1 MLTRFDPLRDM
12 EQLFQTLGRPGGP
25 MPMDAYRR
33 GDDLIL
39 EVDLPGVDRDAIEVT
54 AERHVLHIHARRD
67 SRLRDDDTV
76 FLAERP
82 SGQVHRQ
89 VTVGDGFDLSRVDAS
104 YDAGVLRL
112 RVPVAEEAKPRQI
125 PVRLGG
131 EAHAVEGQVS
141 QPGASPQDVAA
152 EAVSATA

>member
-1 MLTRFDPLRDM
+1 MLMRFDPLRDM
-12 EQLFQTLGRPGGP
+12 EQLFQTLGRAVGP

-39 EVDLPGVDRDAIEVT
+39 EVDLPGVDRDAIQVT
-54 AERHVLHIHARRD
+54 AERDVLHIHARRD

-76 FLAERP
+76 LVAERP

-104 YDAGVLRL
+104 YDAGVLKL
-112 RVPVAEEAKPRQI
+112 RVPVAEEAKPHQI

-131 EAHAVEGQVS
+131 EAHAVEAQVS
-141 QPGASPQDVAA
+141 ESGATAQEAAA
-152 EAVSATA
+152 EAVAATA